1 MVSCGV
7 SGSLSGATP
16 VLLSWPEVRVVSRAS
31 FGRQSSQPGSTKGG
45 AEGCH
50 HGFGT
55 GLMHHVIAA
64 RNKVEAAPGNC
75 LRSRREFKPT
85 DSALVHYQLHREWPG

>member
-7 SGSLSGATP
+7 PSSLSGAAP

-31 FGRQSSQPGSTKGG
+31 SGRQSSQPSSTKGG

-55 GLMHHVIAA
+55 GLMHHVIAT
-64 RNKVEAAPGNC
+64 RNKVEVAPGNR
-75 LRSRREFKPT
+75 LKEPAR
-85 DSALVHYQLHREWPG
+85 YQAD